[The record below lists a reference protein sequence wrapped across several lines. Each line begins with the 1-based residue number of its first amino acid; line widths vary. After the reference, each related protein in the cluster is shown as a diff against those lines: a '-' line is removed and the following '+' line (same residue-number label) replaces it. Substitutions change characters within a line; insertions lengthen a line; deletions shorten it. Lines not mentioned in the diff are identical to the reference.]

1 MIEKELLWKFGQK
14 LKQLRADRNMSQIE
28 LAEKINME
36 KSNLSRL
43 ESGRNNPKLITII
56 KIANALGVTFNELL
70 DIE

>member
-43 ESGRNNPKLITII
+43 ESGRNNPKLMTLV
-56 KIANALGVTFNELL
+56 KLAKALDISFNELL
-70 DIE
+70 ELE